1 MIQFFSFAKMCLHFF
16 NWFDARFFLNFLF
29 LYFGILLFSLV
40 CFIFLFPQ
48 CVLSSPLYFF
58 LNTLFLSL
66 SNPFASLAIYLSS
79 FQLTFF
85 LSISFSISFL
95 FSLSLSLFLYLS
107 SYCISSLSLLLLS
120 LCV

>member
-85 LSISFSISFL
+85 LSISFSFSFL
-95 FSLSLSLFLYLS
+95 FSLSLFLYLS
-107 SYCISSLSLLLLS
+107 SYCISSSSLLLLS